1 MSRNLDN
8 ALNLLQDAAKKIFLE
23 MSAAGS
29 DDQQE
34 SLALMQKG
42 ISEVEALIG
51 DYE

>member
-1 MSRNLDN
+1 MSQNLDE
-8 ALNLLQDAAKKIFLE
+8 ACSFLQDAAKKIFLE
-23 MSAAGS
+23 MTAART